1 VLYIHMDK
9 PKVKKEQ
16 YMSEITDPF
25 VKLLSYLGIL
35 GKVNKKQREDR
46 IGILKSLEASTNME
60 KEDLD
65 SFLSYSVDKS
75 LEHYKDTEESANKKR
90 SKDYEIYEIQE
101 LPPGLKAI
109 KGRKI

>member
-1 VLYIHMDK
+1 MGK
-9 PKVKKEQ
+9 PKQKKGQVIQEA
-16 YMSEITDPF
+16 TDPF

-46 IGILKSLEASTNME
+46 IGILKTLEASTNMG

-65 SFLSYSVDKS
+65 SFLSYTVDKS
-75 LEHYKDTEESANKKR
+75 LEHYKDTQEKANKKR
-90 SKDYEIYEIQE
+90 KEEYEIYEMQE
-101 LPPGLKAI
+101 LPPGLKVI